1 MAWELT
7 GNSGTNPTTDFVGTT
22 DNQPL
27 AIGIN
32 GTERVRVDTTG
43 NVGIGTSA
51 PGVKLEVSG
60 GIFAHDTITA
70 TTATATNSTPEGG
83 HLRVLNS
90 SKTGTTAT
98 DWSIYNM
105 TGGYGN
111 GLAFWRYYAD
121 GTNAGPALF
130 LTDMGNVGI
139 GTNAPSVKLEVSGG
153 IFAHDTITASTITAT
168 NSTPEGGRLRVLN
181 SSKTGATANDW
192 SIYNMTGGYGNGLAF
207 WRYYADGTNPGSALF
222 LADNGNVG
230 VGTNVPGVKL
240 EVSGGIFAHDT
251 ITATNSTPEGGHLR
265 VLNSS
270 KTGATAND
278 WSIYNMTGGYG
289 NGLAFW
295 RYYADGTN
303 PGPALFLTDVGN
315 VGIGTSSPATKLHV
329 NGDITVTGDV
339 LLTGADCAEHFDII
353 GTQIPEP
360 GTVVVIDEAGAL
372 RESLEPYDKKVAG
385 VVSGAETYSP
395 GLVLDNRPSGE
406 PRVALALVGKVYCKV
421 DAEYSPIEVGDLL
434 TTSPTPGHAMK
445 AMEPAKAFGSIIGKA
460 LRTLDNGKGL
470 IPILIA
476 LQ

>member
-207 WRYYADGTNPGSALF
+207 WRYYADGTNPG
-222 LADNGNVG
+222 
-230 VGTNVPGVKL
+230 
-240 EVSGGIFAHDT
+240 
-251 ITATNSTPEGGHLR
+251 
-265 VLNSS
+265 
-270 KTGATAND
+270 
-278 WSIYNMTGGYG
+278 
-289 NGLAFW
+289 
-295 RYYADGTN
+295 
-303 PGPALFLTDVGN
+303 PALFLTDVGN

>member
-51 PGVKLEVSG
+51 PSVKLEVSG

-70 TTATATNSTPEGG
+70 STITATNSTPEGG

-168 NSTPEGGRLRVLN
+168 NSTPEGGR
-181 SSKTGATANDW
+181 
-192 SIYNMTGGYGNGLAF
+192 
-207 WRYYADGTNPGSALF
+207 
-222 LADNGNVG
+222 
-230 VGTNVPGVKL
+230 
-240 EVSGGIFAHDT
+240 
-251 ITATNSTPEGGHLR
+251 LR

-421 DAEYSPIEVGDLL
+421 DAEYSP
-434 TTSPTPGHAMK
+434 K
-445 AMEPAKAFGSIIGKA
+445 IG
-460 LRTLDNGKGL
+460 
-470 IPILIA
+470 
-476 LQ
+476 

>member
-70 TTATATNSTPEGG
+70 TTA
-83 HLRVLNS
+83 
-90 SKTGTTAT
+90 
-98 DWSIYNM
+98 
-105 TGGYGN
+105 
-111 GLAFWRYYAD
+111 
-121 GTNAGPALF
+121 
-130 LTDMGNVGI
+130 
-139 GTNAPSVKLEVSGG
+139 
-153 IFAHDTITASTITAT
+153 
-168 NSTPEGGRLRVLN
+168 
-181 SSKTGATANDW
+181 
-192 SIYNMTGGYGNGLAF
+192 
-207 WRYYADGTNPGSALF
+207 
-222 LADNGNVG
+222 
-230 VGTNVPGVKL
+230 
-240 EVSGGIFAHDT
+240 
-251 ITATNSTPEGGHLR
+251 TATNSTPEGGHLR

>member
-70 TTATATNSTPEGG
+70 STLTATNSTPEGG
-83 HLRVLNS
+83 RLRVLNS

-153 IFAHDTITASTITAT
+153 IFAHDTITATTA
-168 NSTPEGGRLRVLN
+168 
-181 SSKTGATANDW
+181 
-192 SIYNMTGGYGNGLAF
+192 
-207 WRYYADGTNPGSALF
+207 
-222 LADNGNVG
+222 
-230 VGTNVPGVKL
+230 
-240 EVSGGIFAHDT
+240 
-251 ITATNSTPEGGHLR
+251 TATNSTPEGGHLR

>member
-60 GIFAHDTITA
+60 GIFVHDTITA

-121 GTNAGPALF
+121 GTNA
-130 LTDMGNVGI
+130 
-139 GTNAPSVKLEVSGG
+139 
-153 IFAHDTITASTITAT
+153 
-168 NSTPEGGRLRVLN
+168 
-181 SSKTGATANDW
+181 
-192 SIYNMTGGYGNGLAF
+192 
-207 WRYYADGTNPGSALF
+207 
-222 LADNGNVG
+222 
-230 VGTNVPGVKL
+230 
-240 EVSGGIFAHDT
+240 
-251 ITATNSTPEGGHLR
+251 
-265 VLNSS
+265 
-270 KTGATAND
+270 
-278 WSIYNMTGGYG
+278 
-289 NGLAFW
+289 
-295 RYYADGTN
+295 
-303 PGPALFLTDVGN
+303 GPALFLTDVGN

-421 DAEYSPIEVGDLL
+421 DAEYSP
-434 TTSPTPGHAMK
+434 K
-445 AMEPAKAFGSIIGKA
+445 IG
-460 LRTLDNGKGL
+460 
-470 IPILIA
+470 
-476 LQ
+476 